1 MGFSR
6 NERIHAQY
14 IRALSL
20 NGLGVELNANGDYS
34 ETPALF
40 KVTPAANEHVFL
52 RGMIGHLIDTVF
64 LSSST
69 YGKMETLTNG
79 INFYY
84 MRDSVQIVLTPQK
97 VKSNDMWMQYAY
109 DYNHQNYGVG
119 NDSFFFNWSFLV
131 NGRPLELRGD
141 HGDELVIELNDNFDG
156 LDIHCFNVFG
166 LVKNI

>member
-20 NGLGVELNANGDYS
+20 NGLGVEINANGDYS
-34 ETPALF
+34 ETPVLF
-40 KVTPAANEHVFL
+40 KVKPAVNEHVFL
-52 RGMIGHLIDTVF
+52 RAMIGHLIDIIFQST
-64 LSSST
+64 ST
-69 YGKMETLTNG
+69 YGKMDPLENG
-79 INFYY
+79 ISFYY
-84 MRDSVQIVLTPQK
+84 KRDGVNIVLSPQNIK
-97 VKSNDMWMQYAY
+97 TNDDWIQYAY
-109 DYNHQNYGVG
+109 DHNIENYGVG
-119 NDSFFFNWSFLV
+119 NNSFFFNWSFLI

-141 HGDELVIELNDNFDG
+141 HGDELILSLNDNFEG